1 MTDTCNHPAR
11 YSTEPCW
18 PCENADLRAELRFA
32 LAAHKRCF
40 DEMWET
46 REQLKAARQRIAELE
61 HVEQTAVTLMT
72 RLATMGAVIAHDD
85 AARILR
91 DALEKK
97 H

>member
-11 YSTEPCW
+11 YTGELTGRCYL
-18 PCENADLRAELRFA
+18 CENADLRMEVGRLTDEL
-32 LAAHKRCF
+32 
-40 DEMWET
+40 
-46 REQLKAARQRIAELE
+46 ARMYERLAELE
-61 HVEQTAVTLMT
+61 HMEQTAATLMT

-97 H
+97 